1 ELYNLYG
8 PTETNVCTYHRVDRW
23 RLAGQ
28 DRLPIGR
35 ACANTEVFAVD
46 DDGRRVGPGATGEL
60 IVRGPSV
67 TPGYWGD
74 PEKSRK
80 ALLADGRLGERC
92 YRTGD
97 LVTQD
102 ESGEYLF
109 LGRRDSQVKSRGY
122 RVELGDVEAALY
134 AHPAVVEAAVVAT
147 RDEDLGSR
155 LRAFVALKPGEDVTP
170 ASLQAHCAGLVPRY
184 MVPETI
190 NVRDSLP
197 KTSTGKTDR
206 ARLTAE

>member
-1 ELYNLYG
+1 M
-8 PTETNVCTYHRVDRW
+8 CTYHHVDRW

-35 ACANTEVFAVD
+35 GCANTDVLVLDA
-46 DDGRRVGPGATGEL
+46 DGRRVAPGEVGEL
-60 IVRGPSV
+60 YVRGPSV

-74 PEKSRK
+74 AEKTRR
-80 ALLADGRLGERC
+80 ALVPNPFQPHLDERL

-97 LVTQD
+97 LVTLD
-102 ESGEYLF
+102 EHGELVF
-109 LGRRDSQVKSRGY
+109 LGRRDNQVKSRGY
-122 RVELGDVEAALY
+122 RIELGDIEAALY

-206 ARLTAE
+206 ARLTAEGGV